1 MTNTAK
7 YLAGVA
13 LILGGVFAS
22 AALAQ
27 NAPAAG
33 QEPPPVADAGTTSQ
47 LNCISDS
54 GGFKRSGDSA
64 TYTVELEN
72 KCEQRLK
79 CRVYVYITSSK
90 GPVQGHATMILAPK
104 SRGAAAK
111 NSYVLKVKMLGGM
124 AQSSRECRVF

>member
-33 QEPPPVADAGTTSQ
+33 QEPPPKPDDGTTSQ
-47 LNCISDS
+47 LEMHC
-54 GGFKRSGDSA
+54 R
-64 TYTVELEN
+64 
-72 KCEQRLK
+72 QR
-79 CRVYVYITSSK
+79 RF
-90 GPVQGHATMILAPK
+90 Q
-104 SRGAAAK
+104 
-111 NSYVLKVKMLGGM
+111 
-124 AQSSRECRVF
+124 AQRR